1 MQSGKVEDVGLTS
14 EVVWRLEKGTL
25 VREETVTSKQP
36 VSIRRW
42 RLAIPST
49 HNNFDMEQ
57 LRQGFVRFQ
66 SSKGILDVI
75 FGADFPVQGSLVA
88 AGDTA
93 IGRGVHG
100 AIPLHLVYEARDLNV
115 SSRSPLKYKLV
126 LKPGSQDAQK

>member
-1 MQSGKVEDVGLTS
+1 VGLTS

-25 VREETVTSKQP
+25 VRDETVSSKQP

-42 RLAIPST
+42 RLAIPTT
-49 HNNFDMEQ
+49 HTNFDMEQ
-57 LRQGFVRFQ
+57 LKQGFVRFR
-66 SSKGILDVI
+66 SSKGVLDVM

-115 SSRSPLKYKLV
+115 SSRSPLKYRLV
-126 LKPGSQDAQK
+126 LKPVSQDSQK

>member
-1 MQSGKVEDVGLTS
+1 
-14 EVVWRLEKGTL
+14 
-25 VREETVTSKQP
+25 VTSKQP

-100 AIPLHLVYEARDLNV
+100 TIPLHLVYEARDLNV

-126 LKPGSQDAQK
+126 LKLGSQDAQK